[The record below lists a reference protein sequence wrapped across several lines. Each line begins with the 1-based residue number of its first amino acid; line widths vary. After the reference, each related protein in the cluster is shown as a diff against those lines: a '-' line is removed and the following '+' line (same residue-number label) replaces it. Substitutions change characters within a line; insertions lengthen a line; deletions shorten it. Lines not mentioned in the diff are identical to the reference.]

1 MAQRPVAK
9 GIQGNLLQL
18 LVNYLQVRAL
28 QVVVNGQASES
39 LPVEASVPQGSV
51 LGPVLWNVY
60 VDDLLQQLP
69 AVSAYADDCIVSY
82 TYPQQDSGRAADE
95 VNHQLRVIQE
105 LGERW
110 QVTFA
115 PREDSGNGGH
125 SIAHCRASS

>member
-51 LGPVLWNVY
+51 LGPVLCNVY
-60 VDDLLQQLP
+60 VDDFLQQLP
-69 AVSAYADDCIVSY
+69 AVSAYVDDCTLSF
-82 TYPQQDSGRAADE
+82 TYPRQDSGRAADE

-105 LGERW
+105 WGERW
-110 QVTFA
+110 
-115 PREDSGNGGH
+115 
-125 SIAHCRASS
+125 